1 MQDTEV
7 HVTQLGNGRSEP
19 VRDPCGGNRIGVG
32 CVSVIERDTVMLTDR
47 AQGALSAPEAVEL
60 FVEYARIDD
69 EHPIRSADPVEQ
81 RPKPVP
87 MGLAIQD
94 GQVEARIERDDRHT
108 APQLFGQRSRDLLD
122 CLTRDAPLG
131 LRPLGGDAMHRSRAS
146 GYLDAGI
153 HQPRQMLRRLTAA
166 NEAHGCCNDAIG
178 FRVDARRLDVERRK
192 TFRVPAHTTTLSARP
207 DEFRHAIARDAE
219 EQKPHARQRVKES

>member
-1 MQDTEV
+1 MLMAPLASEVLLQRRGLLGGPGDLCTMQDAEI

-69 EHPIRSADPVEQ
+69 EHPIRPTDPIEQ
-81 RPKPVP
+81 RSKSVP

-94 GQVEARIERDDRHT
+94 GQVEACVEGDDRHT
-108 APQLFGQRSRDLLD
+108 LLELI
-122 CLTRDAPLG
+122 C
-131 LRPLGGDAMHRSRAS
+131 
-146 GYLDAGI
+146 
-153 HQPRQMLRRLTAA
+153 
-166 NEAHGCCNDAIG
+166 
-178 FRVDARRLDVERRK
+178 
-192 TFRVPAHTTTLSARP
+192 
-207 DEFRHAIARDAE
+207 
-219 EQKPHARQRVKES
+219 